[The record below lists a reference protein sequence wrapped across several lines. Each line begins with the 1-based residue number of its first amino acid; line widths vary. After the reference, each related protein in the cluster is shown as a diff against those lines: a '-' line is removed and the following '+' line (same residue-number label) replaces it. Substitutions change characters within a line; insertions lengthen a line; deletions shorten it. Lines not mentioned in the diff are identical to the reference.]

1 MVQMKR
7 RSDGRR
13 ITSYAFWFW
22 LLWAYK
28 FLCGVVFMVGHYL
41 YHDSKVSA
49 IGTCMLVL
57 YLVLAPI
64 FLRCPKC
71 RARVKEKDYM
81 RAKVCPHCGERL

>member
-1 MVQMKR
+1 M
-7 RSDGRR
+7 
-13 ITSYAFWFW
+13 A
-22 LLWAYK
+22 
-28 FLCGVVFMVGHYL
+28 GHYL
-41 YHDSKVSA
+41 YHDFKVSA
-49 IGTCMLVL
+49 IGTYMLVP